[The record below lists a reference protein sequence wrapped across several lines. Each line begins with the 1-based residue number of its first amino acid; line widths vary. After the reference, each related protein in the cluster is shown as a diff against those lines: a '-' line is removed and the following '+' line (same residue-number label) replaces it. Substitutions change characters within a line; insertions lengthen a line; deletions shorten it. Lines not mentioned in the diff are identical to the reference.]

1 MEYID
6 SHISALKEQLQDNN
20 EEQKR
25 LNEQTEW
32 ITKKLSI
39 LESIRNHYMETH
51 PNALKV
57 YENCNSGDLIN
68 HSMFQRPGAPSFLKS
83 LLKARLK
90 KRKES
95 ETESETE
102 SESESESE
110 SDSDS
115 ELDSD
120 EKITLK

>member
-1 MEYID
+1 MEYIY

-39 LESIRNHYMETH
+39 LESIRNHYMETY

-57 YENCNSGDLIN
+57 YENCSPVDLQK
-68 HSMFQRPGAPSFLKS
+68 HRMFGSFL
-83 LLKARLK
+83 APPY
-90 KRKES
+90 
-95 ETESETE
+95 
-102 SESESESE
+102 
-110 SDSDS
+110 
-115 ELDSD
+115 
-120 EKITLK
+120 

>member
-20 EEQKR
+20 DEQKR

-68 HSMFQRPGAPSFLKS
+68 HSMFQRPRAPSFLKS
-83 LLKARLK
+83 LLKSRLK
-90 KRKES
+90 QKK
-95 ETESETE
+95 E

-110 SDSDS
+110 SDS